1 MKEEFS
7 PLSFLSSS
15 IPPEKIN
22 LKFSQKS
29 YIIYIE
35 SERERSFKMINLI
48 DKIYRILN
56 ACKGFMVGY
65 SSDTFSDG
73 YFYIE
78 YEGKAYAVKVAEMP
92 MKENESSSS
101 RVGKVQYYI

>member
-1 MKEEFS
+1 
-7 PLSFLSSS
+7 
-15 IPPEKIN
+15 
-22 LKFSQKS
+22 
-29 YIIYIE
+29 
-35 SERERSFKMINLI
+35 MINLI

-56 ACKGFMVGY
+56 ACKGFEVGY
-65 SSDTFSDG
+65 SSNTFSDG

-92 MKENESSSS
+92 MKENESSFS

>member
-1 MKEEFS
+1 
-7 PLSFLSSS
+7 
-15 IPPEKIN
+15 
-22 LKFSQKS
+22 
-29 YIIYIE
+29 
-35 SERERSFKMINLI
+35 MINLI

-56 ACKGFMVGY
+56 ACKGFEAGY

>member
-1 MKEEFS
+1 M
-7 PLSFLSSS
+7 
-15 IPPEKIN
+15 
-22 LKFSQKS
+22 
-29 YIIYIE
+29 
-35 SERERSFKMINLI
+35 RSLI

-56 ACKGFMVGY
+56 AYKGFDVGY

-78 YEGKAYAVKVAEMP
+78 HEGKAYAVKVTEMP

-101 RVGKVQYYI
+101 RVNKVQYYI